1 MSKNINVNPD
11 HYKVAGRERQGEEIV
26 HEDERHAF
34 EGGQAHAQRVES
46 KKPHIPNQEKASSP
60 GGADAEASD
69 TAGAGDETSQP
80 LSDDEGMID

>member
-11 HYKVAGRERQGEEIV
+11 HYKVAGRERQGEGIV

-34 EGGQAHAQRVES
+34 EGGQAHAQRVDS
-46 KKPHIPNQEKASSP
+46 KGPQIPNQEKASRT
-60 GGADAEASD
+60 GGAGAESAD
-69 TAGAGDETSQP
+69 TAAGGDETSQP